1 MYTFTPVTAKARP
14 RRLLNDLIAETEEK
28 GFAAGAKY
36 TAELGMELFA
46 E

>member
-1 MYTFTPVTAKARP
+1 MFLQSFFH
-14 RRLLNDLIAETEEK
+14 RLEK

-36 TAELGMELFA
+36 TAGLGKELFA